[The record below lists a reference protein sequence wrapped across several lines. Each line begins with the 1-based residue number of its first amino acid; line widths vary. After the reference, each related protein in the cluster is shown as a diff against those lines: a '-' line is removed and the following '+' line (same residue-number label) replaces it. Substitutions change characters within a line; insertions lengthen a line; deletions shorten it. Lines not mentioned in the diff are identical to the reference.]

1 MSCRLFCAPIMVVVV
16 DCISRRAPSLRC
28 SQCKT
33 VFYCSPEHQKFHWK
47 IHKTVCAAPNSSK
60 NIMNSKNSNSTI
72 DSGIANNS
80 LSGRETTGNNKESS
94 SDSSSSS
101 KSESRISR
109 CMFCG
114 ESLVLS
120 CEEDAISHMRICP
133 ALQEQLNSEDQFTIP
148 TMLRDKMQPNHGE
161 K

>member
-1 MSCRLFCAPIMVVVV
+1 MNANNSSYRCCAFP
-16 DCISRRAPSLRC
+16 DCISQSAPSLRC

-47 IHKTVCAAPNSSK
+47 IHKTVCAAPNSTK
-60 NIMNSKNSNSTI
+60 NIINSSNSNSTI
-72 DSGIANNS
+72 YSGIANTS

-94 SDSSSSS
+94 SDCRSS

-120 CEEDAISHMRICP
+120 CEEDAVSHMR
-133 ALQEQLNSEDQFTIP
+133 
-148 TMLRDKMQPNHGE
+148 
-161 K
+161 